1 MQGLGWGRLAIALT
15 QTLHPRCAC
24 ARWVIL
30 PSRLHQ
36 RLIILGPAGR
46 TREAMSMTVDV
57 SLVLCARAY
66 HADPISARR
75 IQTASLQTLSRGL
88 GAGQIG
94 YYEYEDFRVCAVVS
108 HDYRMDIPIGRF
120 WSSSARYTYRST

>member
-30 PSRLHQ
+30 PSKLHQ

-46 TREAMSMTVDV
+46 AREAMSMTVDV
-57 SLVLCARAY
+57 SLVLCARIM
-66 HADPISARR
+66 PIRY
-75 IQTASLQTLSRGL
+75 QHVHGGSREL
-88 GAGQIG
+88 
-94 YYEYEDFRVCAVVS
+94 ELVC
-108 HDYRMDIPIGRF
+108 RLFPEG
-120 WSSSARYTYRST
+120 